1 MGKRKRKVKSIK
13 KKKNNKIFSSL
24 KKKKKMRGGGPP
36 INMKTLQKLQGKFE
50 MEDIPFDIQQ
60 YIKDPLS
67 LQQPQVSSQVSS
79 QVRPQVSS
87 QQEVSNSNDKTKS
100 SECISSPQ
108 SLGGNC
114 NEDLTHIIDNI
125 CIKILNREDGPYLQ
139 YTFPLSHINKGTSDT
154 FDFHNFL
161 GEWTKNEK
169 VNAVIEEV
177 IQKYNKHN
185 PVTVD
190 TVTSPDP
197 LKVGVPSQGAS
208 AGGGGGGG
216 GGEEGEGEEGEGEG
230 ALQQTD
236 DEESINESLSSVGAT
251 HHDAAGDED
260 EAKSEGKG
268 EAKSGGKGKGEGVA
282 VPPPAATTGPAGP
295 STQKELVNQ

>member
-67 LQQPQVSSQVSS
+67 LQQPQVSSQVSQPL
-79 QVRPQVSS
+79 QVRPQVSSQVSS

-169 VNAVIEEV
+169 INAVIEQV
-177 IQKYNKHN
+177 IKKYNKHN

-190 TVTSPDP
+190 TVTSTLPDP

-208 AGGGGGGG
+208 AGGG
-216 GGEEGEGEEGEGEG
+216 
-230 ALQQTD
+230 D
-236 DEESINESLSSVGAT
+236 SV
-251 HHDAAGDED
+251 D
-260 EAKSEGKG
+260 
-268 EAKSGGKGKGEGVA
+268 GVA
-282 VPPPAATTGPAGP
+282 VPPPAAPTEVQTKKDQMEEIINPLANNLVKVVANKVVQAAGNAQQNVLLKKTTGFDMEAA
-295 STQKELVNQ
+295 TEQQLQNQGF